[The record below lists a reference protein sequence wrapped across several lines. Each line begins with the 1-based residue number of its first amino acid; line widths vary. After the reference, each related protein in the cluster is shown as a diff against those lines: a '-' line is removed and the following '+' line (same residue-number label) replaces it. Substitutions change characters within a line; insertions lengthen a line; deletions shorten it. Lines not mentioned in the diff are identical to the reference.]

1 MPALSRGVLTKTL
14 SSVLASGLLT
24 AAASVALAHPGPIHE
39 QVLPERMDVP
49 EVRAST
55 WRAEGAWLVAPADQ
69 PGGEGTRVAA
79 FLEVDDDHPVLAI
92 EARGVDGRVHGDW
105 LALEE
110 TFRGD
115 GARVAVVDLDQP
127 WPAAELRI
135 AAADEARIG
144 DLAWELL
151 EPLYPHAGA
160 ESRALAEQQTLLAST
175 LDPEFAAI
183 GVVSRDAWGA
193 RPTRCTAREDNWYRM
208 AIHHTAGG
216 QTSGGTVE
224 GSVRGLQAY
233 AMDSGTW
240 CDIPYQFL
248 VGYDGS
254 VYEGRALA
262 YRSGATGGANPGNM
276 AVSFLGCYHP
286 NGCPGGNSHA
296 ATDEMMRGALTLI
309 QTASRLHDIPIDS
322 QSIRGHRDYGN
333 PTACPGDYVH
343 ARLDELRREGP
354 TGASYAAEV
363 VRRSWLASE
372 SKFDLVPGETIE
384 VWVDFENI
392 GTSAWEPGVTFLAP
406 TSPRDGVSPLAHASW
421 PAPGR
426 AATVAQTVQPGEIA
440 RFSFQIHGDHPGDI
454 EEQFSLVQEGV
465 TWFGDAPLGG
475 GPGDDAVILVVRVSD
490 GRGGGGE
497 GGGEGS
503 APITDDDDE
512 NTLAGGCQAGAGSS
526 SGAVAI
532 LLAFAMIALRPTRR
546 RARASC

>member
-1 MPALSRGVLTKTL
+1 MSAPSRGVLTKAL
-14 SSVLASGLLT
+14 SASLASALVT
-24 AAASVALAHPGPIHE
+24 AAASVALAHPAPMHE
-39 QVLPERMDVP
+39 QVLPERIDFP

-55 WRAEGAWLVAPADQ
+55 WRAEGVWLVAPEDR

-79 FLEVDDDHPVLAI
+79 YLEVDDEGPALAI
-92 EARGVDGRVHGDW
+92 EARGVDGHLRGAWFV
-105 LALEE
+105 LEE

-115 GARVAVVDLDQP
+115 GARVAVVDLEKP

-135 AAADEARIG
+135 AADDEARIG

-160 ESRALAEQQTLLAST
+160 ESRALAETETLLAST
-175 LDPEFAAI
+175 LAPEFGAI
-183 GVVSRDAWGA
+183 GVVSREQWGS
-193 RPTRCTAREDNWYRM
+193 RPTRCTSREDNWYRM

-224 GSVRGLQAY
+224 GSVRALQAY

-254 VYEGRALA
+254 LYEGRPL
-262 YRSGATGGANPGNM
+262 YLRSGATGGANPGNM

-286 NGCPGGNSHA
+286 SGCPGGNSHA
-296 ATDEMMRGALTLI
+296 VTDEMMRGALTLI

-354 TGASYAAEV
+354 AAASYAAEV

-372 SKFDLVPGETIE
+372 SSFDLVSGEAIE
-384 VWVDFENI
+384 VWVDFQNV
-392 GTSAWEPGVTFLAP
+392 GTNAWEPGVTFLAP
-406 TSPRDGVSPLAHASW
+406 TSPRDRVSPLAHASW
-421 PAPGR
+421 PSPGR
-426 AATVAQTVQPGEIA
+426 AATVAQTVQPGETA
-440 RFSFQIHGDHPGDI
+440 RFSFLIHADHPGDI

-475 GPGDDAVILVVRVSD
+475 GPGDDAVTLLVRVADTRD
-490 GRGGGGE
+490 GGDDGG
-497 GGGEGS
+497 
-503 APITDDDDE
+503 APITDDHDDDAI
-512 NTLAGGCQAGAGSS
+512 LAGGCQAGAGST
-526 SGAVAI
+526 SGAAAMA
-532 LLAFAMIALRPTRR
+532 LLAMIALRPSRR
-546 RARASC
+546 RAAARG